1 MRSVQN
7 GNSSGME
14 TLFRM
19 YRDGTGVEQCDSEA
33 LKWLEKAAET
43 SQHDKKNNSCPISEL
58 GECHEFGLLGLQ
70 PDPDEA
76 FKYYHEAAKHN
87 YSPGR
92 YNLGRCFL
100 LGIGT
105 EKNLYKAI
113 DWLQKASECEDFDD
127 HIYQERAMRLLAEIY
142 RTGEYAEVNEEKA
155 NEWLKK
161 ADEVKKQ
168 SESLKKGT
176 K

>member
-1 MRSVQN
+1 MRSK
-7 GNSSGME
+7 
-14 TLFRM
+14 
-19 YRDGTGVEQCDSEA
+19 A
-33 LKWLEKAAET
+33 LKIL
-43 SQHDKKNNSCPISEL
+43 I
-58 GECHEFGLLGLQ
+58 LGL
-70 PDPDEA
+70 
-76 FKYYHEAAKHN
+76 AA
-87 YSPGR
+87 
-92 YNLGRCFL
+92 
-100 LGIGT
+100 
-105 EKNLYKAI
+105 LYKFMHRAGI
-113 DWLQKASECEDFDD
+113 KIVYSEKASECEDFDD